1 MACLSSVSTA
11 GPEVMMLRSFILL
24 SFILAYG
31 GAFSVLDHTF
41 QNRNVQLQPALPAKL
56 QQVASGYLSQI
67 VSEILFI
74 KTSVFLGGVKPGT
87 PETTYAEPLA
97 NNFEVITSLYP
108 EFIDPYFFSQS
119 YLAPISQ
126 ESARRANTILQ
137 TGIKTFPDNF
147 ILRFFYAFNC
157 YSYLDE
163 PLKAAKAFEDAAAF
177 PDAPPMFGHLAA
189 LFSAKGGNIT
199 AGLVTLKTMLAAE
212 QNEVVRE
219 RYQQEI
225 ETFEKA
231 LTVEKAVFLY
241 TKKYHTPPEK
251 LEDLVPEYLEQL
263 PEIQNNFIL
272 IYEPP
277 LLRLERP

>member
-1 MACLSSVSTA
+1 ML
-11 GPEVMMLRSFILL
+11 LRSLILL
-24 SFILAYG
+24 SFILIYG
-31 GAFSVLDHTF
+31 LAFLILDHTF
-41 QNRNVQLQPALPAKL
+41 QNRNVQLQPVLPAKL

-74 KTSVFLGGVKPGT
+74 KTSVFLGGVKPGIPAT
-87 PETTYAEPLA
+87 SYAEPLA
-97 NNFEVITSLYP
+97 NNFEVMTSLYP

-119 YLAPISQ
+119 FLAPISQ
-126 ESARRANTILQ
+126 ESARRANTILN

-147 ILRFFYAFNC
+147 MFRFFYAFN
-157 YSYLDE
+157 YYRYLNE
-163 PLKAAKAFEDAAAF
+163 PLKAAKAFEDAAAL

-189 LFSAKGGNIT
+189 LFSAEGGNIT

-212 QNEVVRE
+212 QNEGVRE

-231 LTVEKAVFLY
+231 LTVERAVSSY
-241 TKKYHTPPEK
+241 TKKHHTPPEK
-251 LEDLVPEYLEQL
+251 LADLVPEYFEQL